1 MSSTA
6 AQIPT
11 GHNVMRVEYLQKNL
25 SIASVSVRVNDDS
38 PNPPLAQQLPNPQP
52 VLLFMGPAV
61 AGLIA
66 FSMVGIL
73 IRVHMSR
80 LFRYPGQPIY
90 ELIWTQMVGCFIMGV
105 ATRTKGMLMSLSP
118 ALNLGITTGL
128 CGSITTFS
136 SWQLGIYN
144 EFFNVAGSDHTK
156 FKNFLGG
163 MSVLATTFACSV
175 AAVRLGQIV
184 GDEARSLCNYYLT
197 RNFSSDDNPM
207 CRIDTRMLGGEAASV
222 RDGWFGWSK
231 WRPVDFILVVAGIIG
246 IAAATIVISLAPNT
260 RSVSIALLFG
270 PIGTFLRWK
279 LSLLNAHHRRLDR
292 VLPKAIVSLRLPLGT
307 LIVNVGGTIVLAVI
321 YIFQTGVVVR
331 PSFASC
337 YVLAAMAG
345 GFCGCLTTV
354 STFVVELGMLR
365 SRVAMLYSAASIVAA
380 QASFVLIVGI
390 YFETSSVNYPTC

>member
-1 MSSTA
+1 
-6 AQIPT
+6 
-11 GHNVMRVEYLQKNL
+11 
-25 SIASVSVRVNDDS
+25 
-38 PNPPLAQQLPNPQP
+38 
-52 VLLFMGPAV
+52 MGPAV

-197 RNFSSDDNPM
+197 RNFSSDDNP
-207 CRIDTRMLGGEAASV
+207 I
-222 RDGWFGWSK
+222 K